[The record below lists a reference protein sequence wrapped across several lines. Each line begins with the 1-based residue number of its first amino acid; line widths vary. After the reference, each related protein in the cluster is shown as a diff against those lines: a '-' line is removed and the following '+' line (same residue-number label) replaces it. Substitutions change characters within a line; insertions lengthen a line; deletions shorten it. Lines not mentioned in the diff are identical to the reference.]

1 MVDALVEPDR
11 HKVGR
16 IENAGSSVRWSARW
30 ADQLSEDS

>member
-16 IENAGSSVRWSARW
+16 IENAGSVRWSARW
-30 ADQLSEDS
+30 TDQLSEDS